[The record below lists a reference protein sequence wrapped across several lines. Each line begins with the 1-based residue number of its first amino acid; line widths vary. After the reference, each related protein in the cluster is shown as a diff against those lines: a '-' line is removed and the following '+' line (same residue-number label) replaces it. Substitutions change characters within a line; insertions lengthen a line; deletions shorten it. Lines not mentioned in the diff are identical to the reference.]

1 MEPKSL
7 QTPHET
13 LDSTFS
19 DALERKETTPFAFR
33 DLYRYATTKDHILL
47 FFGILLTCVNGALFP
62 CMALIFGE
70 AISSFQPY
78 RQHKINQNS
87 ILFFGVA
94 ILLFVTDYASYLA
107 FQTTSKRQIKRLR
120 EHVLDHLLHLE
131 IQWYDQHDAL
141 QLSSRLVGD
150 TVKIQDGMGQK
161 LGDSIRFS
169 AQFVTGYTI
178 GFSKGW
184 DISLVMACV
193 LPCIGF
199 SLGSLIKLL
208 RARSERSQKVYA
220 EAGAIAEETLSS
232 MRTVVSNNGHDRAM
246 NNFSEKICIAEKD
259 NIQVGRFSSI
269 VFGVFYCSMWLM
281 YAAGLWYGGWK
292 VSNAKTSPGRVFQAF
307 YGILIGS
314 LSMAQI
320 SPNISAVT
328 QAKGAAVAIYEIL
341 ATTSTIDASKGD
353 GLIPSR
359 CDGDIRVEQVDFS
372 YPSRPQVKIMR
383 EYSVHI
389 ESGQTVAFVGA
400 SGGGKSTLVSLLERF
415 YRPNSGTLFLDGND
429 IQTLNLKWLRAQIGL
444 VSQEPVLFATT
455 IFENIALGGKA
466 SSQSCTHQ
474 QIEAA
479 AKLASAHDFIMSLPQ
494 QYETLV
500 GEKGV
505 SLSGG
510 QKQRIAIARAIVRE
524 PKILILDEATSALDN
539 ESERSVQA
547 ALLNLVEQ
555 STMTTIVIAHRL
567 STVRHADK
575 IVVLADGSV
584 VEEGSHDALISIPQG
599 IYRRLYT
606 TQEESS
612 SESSKSEQIQP
623 ASPLSSIHHDTELS
637 ASEHE
642 QNHPISQEN
651 VATSRFQWKK
661 LAGLCR
667 PDSKYFIV
675 GLVSSAICGF
685 SFPGSS
691 LLLSGV
697 ITTMTEKYAA
707 YLVSLNADN
716 LKQLYHT
723 VRMYAA
729 IYIGGSVVLM
739 IATAIQQ
746 FCFKFM
752 AEKLTT
758 RLRNMHFRALCR
770 QNIGFFDQTKHAAG
784 ALSTQLASD
793 ATKVALLFG
802 DSQGRLVQAAF
813 TCVLALVISFVL
825 GSWLLSFVMLAI
837 FPLLI
842 AGQYFRMQHI
852 SNGVQGDDMAEAG
865 AYAAQAL
872 SNIRTVVSLGLEIT
886 TCQEYRRLLDLTE
899 PTSSRQAHVN
909 GLALG
914 FSSFIT
920 FAAYSLVFWTGGQL
934 IKHGHINFE
943 ELMRTLMCIMM
954 SAQSIGPAMSYFAD
968 MDSGKAAAASIFQ
981 LVERD
986 VPIDSFSSEGLQLD
1000 QVQGRLEFKRVYF
1013 SYPTR
1018 PDRII
1023 LSKYTLS
1030 IPAGQTVAFC
1040 GPSGGG
1046 KSTIIALLERF
1057 YDPLSGTILLD
1068 GVDIKHLQLQ
1078 WLRSQFGLV
1087 GQEPTLFVGTITENL
1102 LYGLPM
1108 DQKVDQTKVI
1118 EAARMANAHEFI
1130 MNFPDGYH
1138 TQVGMKGEQLS
1149 GGQKQRIAI
1158 ARAILKDPKI
1168 LLLDEATSALD
1179 YESEKIV
1186 QEALDTIVTM
1196 RARTTLIIAHRLSTI
1211 RKADKICVVS
1221 GGRIAEEGTHD
1232 ELLRRNGIYKRLISS
1247 GQADA

>member
-1 MEPKSL
+1 MPPKSL
-7 QTPHET
+7 PTPNET
-13 LDSTFS
+13 LESAFS
-19 DALERKETTPFAFR
+19 KTLESRIPPSFAFR
-33 DLYRYATTKDHILL
+33 DLYRYATIHDQILL
-47 FFGILLTCVNGALFP
+47 LVGILLTCVNGALFP

-78 RQHKINQNS
+78 RQYKINTNS
-87 ILFFGVA
+87 LLFFGVA
-94 ILLFVTDYASYLA
+94 ILLFLTDYASYLA

-120 EHVLDHLLHLE
+120 QHVLDHLLHLE
-131 IQWYDQHDAL
+131 IQWYDEHDAL

-161 LGDSIRFS
+161 LGDSIRFT
-169 AQFVTGYTI
+169 AQFIAGYTI
-178 GFSKGW
+178 GFIKGW

-193 LPCIGF
+193 LPCIGL

-208 RARSERSQKVYA
+208 RARSERCQKVYA

-232 MRTVVSNNGHDRAM
+232 MRTVVSNNGHTRAM
-246 NNFSEKICIAEKD
+246 SNFYDKIRIAERD
-259 NIQVGRFSSI
+259 NIQVGRFSSF

-292 VSNAKTSPGRVFQAF
+292 VSNAKSSPGSVFQAF

-328 QAKGAAVAIYEIL
+328 QAKGAAIAIYEIL
-341 ATTSTIDASKGD
+341 ATSSSIDASKAH
-353 GLIPSR
+353 GLVPSR
-359 CDGDIRVEQVDFS
+359 CDGEIRVQEVDFS
-372 YPSRPQVKIMR
+372 YPSRPQVNIMKQ
-383 EYSVHI
+383 YSVDI

-415 YRPNSGTLFLDGND
+415 YRPNSGVISLDEND
-429 IQTLNLKWLRAQIGL
+429 IQTLNVKWLRSQIGL

-455 IFENIALGGKA
+455 IFENIALGSKA
-466 SSQSCTHQ
+466 SSQYCTQ
-474 QIEAA
+474 EQVEIA
-479 AKLASAHDFIMSLPQ
+479 AKLASAHEFIMSLPQ

-500 GEKGV
+500 GEKGI

-510 QKQRIAIARAIVRE
+510 QKQRIAIARALVRE

-547 ALLNLVEQ
+547 ALVKLVQ
-555 STMTTIVIAHRL
+555 QITMTTIVIAHRL
-567 STVRHADK
+567 TTVRHADK
-575 IVVLADGSV
+575 IVVLAGGSV
-584 VEEGSHDALISIPQG
+584 VEEGPHNVLMSNPQG
-599 IYRRLYT
+599 VYRRLYM
-606 TQEESS
+606 TQEDSS

-623 ASPLSSIHHDTELS
+623 ASPLPSTQTDAETSSSEYEKSDSVGQQFDT
-637 ASEHE
+637 A
-642 QNHPISQEN
+642 
-651 VATSRFQWKK
+651 RFEWMK
-661 LAGLCR
+661 LTRLCR
-667 PDSKYFIV
+667 PESRYFIV
-675 GLVSSAICGF
+675 GIVSSAICGF

-707 YLVSLNADN
+707 YVVSMDVDTLS
-716 LKQLYHT
+716 QLYRD

-758 RLRNMHFRALCR
+758 RLRDMHFRALCR
-770 QNIGFFDQTKHAAG
+770 QNIAFFDQTEHAAG
-784 ALSTQLASD
+784 ALSTQLASH

-813 TCVLALVISFVL
+813 TCVLALIISFVL
-825 GSWLLSFVMLAI
+825 GSWMLSFVMLAI

-842 AGQYFRMQHI
+842 LGQYCRTQHI
-852 SNGVQGDDMAEAG
+852 SSGVQGDDMAESG

-872 SNIRTVVSLGLEIT
+872 SNIRTVVSLGLEHTI
-886 TCQEYRRLLDLTE
+886 CKEYRRLLGLTE
-899 PTSSRQAHVN
+899 PTASRQAHVN

-968 MDSGKAAAASIFQ
+968 TDSEKAAAASIFQ
-981 LVERD
+981 LVERE
-986 VPIDSFSSEGLQLD
+986 VPIDSFSSKGLQLE
-1000 QVQGRLEFKRVYF
+1000 QVQGRLDFKRVYF

-1018 PDRII
+1018 PDRMI
-1023 LSKYTLS
+1023 LSKYSLS

-1057 YDPLSGTILLD
+1057 YDPLSGTISLD
-1068 GVDIKHLQLQ
+1068 GVDIKQLQLH

-1087 GQEPTLFVGTITENL
+1087 GQEPTLFVGSITENL

-1108 DQKVDQTKVI
+1108 DQKVDQTQVI
-1118 EAARMANAHEFI
+1118 EAARMANAHDFI

-1158 ARAILKDPKI
+1158 ARAILKGPKI

-1179 YESEKIV
+1179 YQSEKVV

-1196 RARTTLIIAHRLSTI
+1196 RKRTTLIIAHRLSTI

-1221 GGRIAEEGTHD
+1221 GGRIAEEGTHE
-1232 ELLRRNGIYKRLISS
+1232 ELIYRNGIYKRLISS
-1247 GQADA
+1247 GQKEE